1 MSAEDLTKVI
11 EFLENERATDLLE
24 YQNHIF
30 LIRER
35 LIPQDYLKVK
45 NKLKPQFKPWSS
57 QKKEKKTYIEIEV
70 KPYLK
75 TSEKSEALRLHNIV
89 SVIRSITIIFLK
101 QIIYMVRKII

>member
-45 NKLKPQFKPWSS
+45 NKLKP
-57 QKKEKKTYIEIEV
+57 
-70 KPYLK
+70 
-75 TSEKSEALRLHNIV
+75 
-89 SVIRSITIIFLK
+89 
-101 QIIYMVRKII
+101 